1 MCRSQ
6 VEASFCNLDSLEM
19 DDHQIP
25 VRNYRRPMKPILPR
39 KVSSSARINLNKF
52 WNDLEEFYSS
62 FNDRLA
68 SNETIKTTVGQ
79 LPDYTTDV
87 FNQDREAAENDL
99 NEILERSFCST
110 NSSNF
115 DCQSSNI
122 SSCCDDDDDEEFDS
136 GNEDW
141 DSESTYSSDSSY
153 LSYSSDS
160 SYLSYSSYSSTESIP
175 SCSEAIRPP
184 KTLLPLIKKT
194 WSNILP
200 F

>member
-6 VEASFCNLDSLEM
+6 
-19 DDHQIP
+19 
-25 VRNYRRPMKPILPR
+25 
-39 KVSSSARINLNKF
+39 
-52 WNDLEEFYSS
+52 FYSS

-68 SNETIKTTVGQ
+68 SNETIKTTVGH

-122 SSCCDDDDDEEFDS
+122 SSCCDDDDEEFDS

-141 DSESTYSSDSSY
+141 DSEST
-153 LSYSSDS
+153 YSSDS

>member
-19 DDHQIP
+19 DDLQIP

-122 SSCCDDDDDEEFDS
+122 SSCCDDDDEEFDS

-141 DSESTYSSDSSY
+141 DSESTYSSDSS
-153 LSYSSDS
+153 
-160 SYLSYSSYSSTESIP
+160 
-175 SCSEAIRPP
+175 
-184 KTLLPLIKKT
+184 
-194 WSNILP
+194 
-200 F
+200 